1 MRGLSLKTIF
11 KGVKENLEQCVQRNG
26 IIIKATTLALF
37 TVIFLS
43 ILLTV
48 IVFSLFPWFSD
59 WFRSM
64 AESERRYIVI
74 PPPFTENL
82 YYYILL
88 NNIGH
93 FWNPPRML
101 VWVPFLGALIL
112 GFELLFNG
120 GIIGVVA
127 TIAGMTQGVLY
138 PTVGLI
144 PHGII
149 EIPAFV
155 LQFSSFI
162 RWHVTIIDAVMMKI
176 TGEKVDRVK
185 FMRGA
190 KDTVILAIASVIL
203 FIIAACI
210 ETYVTPHLL
219 KGSQTV

>member
-1 MRGLSLKTIF
+1 M
-11 KGVKENLEQCVQRNG
+11 
-26 IIIKATTLALF
+26 IIKVTTLAFF

-48 IVFSLFPWFSD
+48 IVFSLFPEFSD

-64 AESERRYIVI
+64 AQSERRYIVI

-93 FWNPPRML
+93 FWNPSRML

-127 TIAGMTQGVLY
+127 TIAGMTHGALY
-138 PTVGLI
+138 PVVGLI

-149 EIPAFV
+149 EIPALI

-162 RWHVTIIDAVMMKI
+162 RWHATTIDVVMTKI
-176 TGEKVDRVK
+176 AGEKADRVK
-185 FMRGA
+185 FVRGV
-190 KDTVILAIASVIL
+190 KDTVILAMASVTL
-203 FIIAACI
+203 FIIAAYI
-210 ETYVTPHLL
+210 ETYVTPQLL
-219 KGSQTV
+219 EGSQTV

>member
-1 MRGLSLKTIF
+1 MRGLSLRTVF
-11 KGVKENLEQCVQRNG
+11 KGVEETLEQCVQRNG
-26 IIIKATTLALF
+26 MIIKATTLAFF

-64 AESERRYIVI
+64 AQSERRYIVI

-82 YYYILL
+82 YCYIFL

-112 GFELLFNG
+112 GFELLLNG

-127 TIAGMTQGVLY
+127 TIAGMTQGALY
-138 PTVGLI
+138 PIVGLI
-144 PHGII
+144 PHGVI
-149 EIPAFV
+149 EIPAFI

-162 RWHVTIIDAVMMKI
+162 RWHATTIDTVMTRI
-176 TGEKVDRVK
+176 TGEKVNRVK
-185 FMRGA
+185 FIRDV
-190 KDTVILAIASVIL
+190 KDTAILAIISVIL
-203 FIIAACI
+203 FVIAAYV

-219 KGSQTV
+219 KG

>member
-1 MRGLSLKTIF
+1 MRKVFEEAEELLK
-11 KGVKENLEQCVQRNG
+11 QCVQRNG
-26 IIIKATTLALF
+26 MIIKATTLALF

-48 IVFSLFPWFSD
+48 IVFSLLPWFSD

-64 AESERRYIVI
+64 AQSERGYIVI

-93 FWNPPRML
+93 FWNPLRML

-112 GFELLFNG
+112 GLELLFNG
-120 GIIGVVA
+120 GIIGIVA
-127 TIAGMTQGVLY
+127 TIAGMTQGALY
-138 PTVGLI
+138 PIVGLI

-149 EIPAFV
+149 EIPAFI

-162 RWHVTIIDAVMMKI
+162 RWHATTIDAVMMRV

-185 FMRGA
+185 FIQGV

-203 FIIAACI
+203 FIIAAYV

>member
-1 MRGLSLKTIF
+1 MRGLSLRRVF
-11 KGVKENLEQCVQRNG
+11 KGVKETLEQCVQRNEM
-26 IIIKATTLALF
+26 IIKATTLAF
-37 TVIFLS
+37 FAVIFFS
-43 ILLTV
+43 TLLTV
-48 IVFSLFPWFSD
+48 IVFSLFPWLSD
-59 WFRSM
+59 WVRSM
-64 AESERRYIVI
+64 AGSERRYIVI
-74 PPPFTENL
+74 PPPFIENL

-112 GFELLFNG
+112 GFELLLNG

-127 TIAGMTQGVLY
+127 TIAGMTYGALY
-138 PTVGLI
+138 PIVGLI

-149 EIPAFV
+149 EIPAFI

-162 RWHVTIIDAVMMKI
+162 RWHATIVDAVMVKI

-185 FMRGA
+185 FMRGV
-190 KDTVILAIASVIL
+190 KDTVILAIAAVIL

>member
-1 MRGLSLKTIF
+1 MRKIF
-11 KGVKENLEQCVQRNG
+11 RGAKETLEQCLHRNG
-26 IIIKATTLALF
+26 MIIKATTLAFF

-43 ILLTV
+43 VLLTV
-48 IVFSLFPWFSD
+48 TVFSLFPWLSD

-64 AESERRYIVI
+64 AQSERRYIVI

-93 FWNPPRML
+93 FWNPPRMV

-120 GIIGVVA
+120 GIIGVVV
-127 TIAGMTQGVLY
+127 TITGLTRGVLY
-138 PTVGLI
+138 PIAGLI

-149 EIPAFV
+149 EIPAFI

-162 RWHVTIIDAVMMKI
+162 RWHATTIDAVMMEA
-176 TGEKVDRVK
+176 TGGRVNRAK
-185 FMRGA
+185 FIRGV
-190 KDTVILAIASVIL
+190 KDTAILAIASVTL
-203 FIIAACI
+203 FVIAAYI

>member
-1 MRGLSLKTIF
+1 M
-11 KGVKENLEQCVQRNG
+11 
-26 IIIKATTLALF
+26 IIKATTLAFF

-48 IVFSLFPWFSD
+48 IVFSQFPDLSD

-64 AESERRYIVI
+64 AQSERRYIAI

-88 NNIGH
+88 NNMGH
-93 FWNPPRML
+93 FWNPPKML

-127 TIAGMTQGVLY
+127 TIAGMTYGALY
-138 PTVGLI
+138 PIAGLV

-149 EIPAFV
+149 EIPALV

-162 RWHVTIIDAVMMKI
+162 RWNATTIDAVMTKI
-176 TGEKVDRVK
+176 TGERVDRVK

-190 KDTVILAIASVIL
+190 KDTVILAMASVIL

-210 ETYVTPHLL
+210 ETYVTPQLL

>member
-1 MRGLSLKTIF
+1 MRGLSLRTVF
-11 KGVKENLEQCVQRNG
+11 KGVEETLEQCVHRNG
-26 IIIKATTLALF
+26 MIIKATTLAFF

-43 ILLTV
+43 ILITV

-64 AESERRYIVI
+64 AQSERRYIVI

-101 VWVPFLGALIL
+101 VWIPFLGAVIL
-112 GFELLFNG
+112 GLELLFNG
-120 GIIGVVA
+120 GIIGIVA
-127 TIAGMTQGVLY
+127 TIAGMTQGVSY
-138 PTVGLI
+138 PIVGLI

-149 EIPAFV
+149 EIPAFI

-162 RWHVTIIDAVMMKI
+162 RWHATTIDAVMMKA
-176 TGEKVDRVK
+176 TGGRVKRAK
-185 FMRGA
+185 FMRDV

-203 FIIAACI
+203 FIIAAYI

>member
-1 MRGLSLKTIF
+1 MKSLSLGTIY
-11 KGVKENLEQCVQRNG
+11 KGIKETLKQCVQRNG
-26 IIIKATTLALF
+26 MIIKATTLAFF

-48 IVFSLFPWFSD
+48 IVFSLFPEFSE

-64 AESERRYIVI
+64 AQSERRYIVI

-93 FWNPPRML
+93 FWNPSRML

-120 GIIGVVA
+120 GIVGVVA
-127 TIAGMTQGVLY
+127 TVAGMTQGALY
-138 PTVGLI
+138 PVVGLI

-149 EIPAFV
+149 EIPALIF
-155 LQFSSFI
+155 QFSSFI
-162 RWHVTIIDAVMMKI
+162 RWHATTIDTGMTKI
-176 TGEKVDRVK
+176 AGEKVDRVK
-185 FMRGA
+185 FVRGV
-190 KDTVILAIASVIL
+190 KDTVILAMASVAL
-203 FIIAACI
+203 FIIAAYI
-210 ETYVTPHLL
+210 ETYVTPQLL